1 MNTIIISYKYKGSNL
16 QSINYTS
23 KEDMI
28 PYWIETGM
36 EEIEQYIR
44 ESILDE
50 CIGWEKAMEK
60 EEKVFSHFEKNKK
73 IEIIKES

>member
-1 MNTIIISYKYKGSNL
+1 
-16 QSINYTS
+16 
-23 KEDMI
+23 
-28 PYWIETGM
+28 M

-73 IEIIKES
+73 IEIIKKS